1 MKPYARL
8 SLAAVAFILL
18 CQFSAQDSTV
28 SGGAKPAVNFY
39 GIVTDLRETF
49 KAQNITIDRL
59 YKAIPA
65 YQQPPLNNAKSS
77 DSSSK
82 NQSSE
87 TNKNKNLSTDEDDK
101 NKNET
106 QKNQPTIDRSYDPSD
121 NITRLDLS
129 EISKITISPNQKNQK
144 FGNREYIVIEVI
156 SKDTEKSKNAYMIE
170 ADKRLF
176 FDQINSAGPIEKEIK
191 LRSIVEITIDGYKQQ
206 EPDPLTTQKKV
217 TKPVQAAQAG
227 PSKAKRLFSYV
238 KNAFSL
244 KRNS

>member
-1 MKPYARL
+1 MKPYSHL
-8 SLAAVAFILL
+8 SLAVVAFILL

-28 SGGAKPAVNFY
+28 SGGAKPTINFY
-39 GIVTDLRETF
+39 GSVTDLRETF
-49 KAQNITIDRL
+49 KAQNITIDKL

-65 YQQPPLNNAKSS
+65 YQQPPLNNTKPSTTP
-77 DSSSK
+77 SK
-82 NQSSE
+82 NQ
-87 TNKNKNLSTDEDDK
+87 
-101 NKNET
+101 
-106 QKNQPTIDRSYDPSD
+106 PIDRSYDPSD

-129 EISKITISPNQKNQK
+129 EISKITISPNQKTQK

-156 SKDTEKSKNAYMIE
+156 SKDTEKSKNAYIIE

-206 EPDPLTTQKKV
+206 EPDPITTQKK
-217 TKPVQAAQAG
+217 TSNPVQAAQAS

-238 KNAFSL
+238 KNAFSI
-244 KRNS
+244 KRNG

>member
-1 MKPYARL
+1 MKSYARL
-8 SLAAVAFILL
+8 SLAALAFVLL
-18 CQFSAQDSTV
+18 SQFSAQDSTV

-39 GIVTDLRETF
+39 GTVTDLRETF
-49 KAQNITIDRL
+49 KAQNITLDRL

-65 YQQPPLNNAKSS
+65 YQQPPLSTAHIRDTDESMKSLADDIQKEKSS
-77 DSSSK
+77 Y
-82 NQSSE
+82 
-87 TNKNKNLSTDEDDK
+87 
-101 NKNET
+101 
-106 QKNQPTIDRSYDPSD
+106 DRSYDPAD

-129 EISKITISPNQKNQK
+129 EISKITISPNQKTQK

-156 SKDTEKSKNAYMIE
+156 SKDSEKSKNAYMIE

-191 LRSIVEITIDGYKQQ
+191 LRSLVEINIDGYKQQ
-206 EPDPLTTQKKV
+206 EVDPVTLQKKSV
-217 TKPVQAAQAG
+217 KPVQTAQAHT
-227 PSKAKRLFSYV
+227 SKAKRLFSYV